1 MTADMREIIDDC
13 HDWEESFRV
22 RNIDKTILAAL
33 KDFDWG
39 EDIEEKE
46 IYWLNYGTAEKQGQ
60 KVDKNLTTNIVRI
73 VTSRL
78 SS

>member
-1 MTADMREIIDDC
+1 MTADMREIIDEC
-13 HDWEESFRV
+13 HDWKESFRV
-22 RNIDKTILAAL
+22 WNIDKTILAAL

-46 IYWLNYGTAEKQGQ
+46 IYWLNYGTAEKQDQ
-60 KVDKNLTTNIVRI
+60 KVNKNLATNIVRI
-73 VTSRL
+73 AMSRL